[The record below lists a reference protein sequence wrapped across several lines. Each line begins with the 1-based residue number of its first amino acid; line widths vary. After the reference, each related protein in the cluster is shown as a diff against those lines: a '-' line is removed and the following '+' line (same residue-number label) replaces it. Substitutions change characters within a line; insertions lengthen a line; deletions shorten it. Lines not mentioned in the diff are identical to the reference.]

1 MSEEILFR
9 SSGSGALM
17 TNKQGTVITETQLKR
32 IDELL
37 YEKLNGVNASG
48 NKVKFEGTK
57 KPEELADLIAKRDA
71 PPELSDTAKAFV
83 RKIWLQRE
91 KGIVKEIKSKYLDK
105 GIFCEEDSITLIS
118 EIDGTFYTKNEERRT
133 NSDHTGEC
141 DVFKD
146 LGHKKVV
153 HDLKSTWDAETYM
166 TTTPYIANDWQG
178 RIYMELWDADEFHL
192 RFCLVDCPP
201 HLVQKE
207 KDVAKWKY
215 YSGDMSDAELD
226 VFEKSMQP
234 IYDQI
239 ERNLIYST
247 NPGFTKEERV
257 KTFTFYRDKSKMDEM
272 AIRVKMAREY
282 YKQIT
287 LNGQHE
293 K

>member
-1 MSEEILFR
+1 MSKSEDILFR

-17 TNKQGTVITETQLKR
+17 TNKQGAGITDSQLAR

-37 YEKLNGVNASG
+37 NEKLNGVNANG

-57 KPEELADLIAKRDA
+57 KPEELAELIRKRDA
-71 PPELSDTAKAFV
+71 PPELSETAKAFI

-91 KGIVKEIKSKYLDK
+91 KGIVEEIKSKYLDK
-105 GIFCEEDSITLIS
+105 GIFNEEDSITLIS
-118 EIDGTFYTKNEERRT
+118 DVDGIFYSKNDERRT

-153 HDLKSTWDAETYM
+153 HDVKSSWNA
-166 TTTPYIANDWQG
+166 TTFMNAKPSIDNEWQG

-207 KDVAKWKY
+207 KDIAKWKY

-226 VFEKSMQP
+226 VFEKAMEP
-234 IYDQI
+234 I
-239 ERNLIYST
+239 
-247 NPGFTKEERV
+247 
-257 KTFTFYRDKSKMDEM
+257 
-272 AIRVKMAREY
+272 
-282 YKQIT
+282 
-287 LNGQHE
+287 
-293 K
+293 